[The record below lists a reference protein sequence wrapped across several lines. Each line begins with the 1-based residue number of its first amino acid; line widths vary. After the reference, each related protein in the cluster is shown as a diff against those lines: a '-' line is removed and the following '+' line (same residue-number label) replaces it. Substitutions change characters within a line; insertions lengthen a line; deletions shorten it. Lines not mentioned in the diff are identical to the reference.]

1 MSRALRAVYAAT
13 LSTAMLSFLCLP
25 LASRAQ
31 SSDPAPDPTDSGYTS
46 SFLANLDRTNTTEEE
61 NARARM
67 EVIRETRGSD
77 PTFASRVLDQ
87 ANLQR
92 QLYSNLLP
100 GAGAL
105 AGVPTWIS
113 IGPTKTNH
121 IQNEISLNASDSGRL
136 RTILP
141 HPTNPD
147 IAYVLT
153 CCGGLWKTTNFTQN
167 KPTWTAKTDDLS
179 TTSGG
184 AAAFGHNPD
193 TIYLGLGDPFEGNG
207 LTGGVMLK
215 STDGG
220 DHWGNIVGLPTASFV
235 LDVKVETVNG
245 HDIVLVG
252 TDIGLYVSNDEG
264 ASYRLATDAALLQ
277 PSPFGTLPRTVW
289 SIVKTSQGLVAST
302 ETLFFT
308 PPTPIDGTGGIVIS
322 RDHGATWQSVTTLS
336 ETFTGKDANGN
347 PVSTTVLHGRTTL
360 GVGLPVDSVVYAF
373 AANKGDRAQLDLF
386 RSADGGQTWTAL
398 GLPGKTPINPNHD
411 QPNMDI
417 MEGQAFYNQMV
428 LIDPTDSKRNTV
440 YIGGQLSSAKST
452 DGGATWTVIS
462 NWLAQF
468 GLPYVHADFHA
479 AAFSNVGKN
488 SLLLF
493 GSDGGLFLSDDG
505 GRTFAD
511 KHNDGLVTTIGYTIQ
526 SNPTHPASTIVGN
539 QDNGTFV
546 RWGNNDIWEQP
557 LGGDGIGVGWSQA
570 TDAIAL
576 GSFEFSV
583 IDSNDKRDP
592 SKQNHWLLAING
604 INRRFATFFTSIATP
619 SAIADQTG
627 LNFFTYTSR
636 QIYRTANGGE
646 SWTDIGHTTIP
657 GRNPGDP
664 STPPSPGIGAT
675 RIFRDTPHGV
685 GVSPTPTGLN
695 HVAVVCN
702 GGFLVFTHDGGTT
715 WNQTGLIPPV
725 PNPSGLGVPEWA
737 GFNATV
743 EWADNNTLYVGS
755 ESPIP
760 SSRVAKSTD
769 GGLHFVRSDSGLP
782 DVPVNRILVSPT
794 DKNTVYA
801 ATFLG
806 VYRST
811 DGGAHWS
818 RFGAGLPF
826 VEVRDLYMP
835 PDGSFLRIA
844 SYGRGNWEI
853 HP

>member
-1 MSRALRAVYAAT
+1 MSRPLRAVFAAI
-13 LSTAMLSFLCLP
+13 LSTAFLGFFATHTMLP
-25 LASRAQ
+25 Q
-31 SSDPAPDPTDSGYTS
+31 SSDPAPDPNDSGYTS
-46 SFLANLDRTNTTEEE
+46 SYLANPDRTNAPAQEDGTNAAEEE
-61 NARARM
+61 DVLARLEVMREARGND
-67 EVIRETRGSD
+67 R
-77 PTFASRVLDQ
+77 TFASRVLEQ

-113 IGPTKTNH
+113 LGPTKTNH
-121 IQNEISLNASDSGRL
+121 IQNGISLNATDSGRL

-141 HPTNPD
+141 HPTNSD
-147 IAYVLT
+147 IAYILT
-153 CCGGLWKTTNFTQN
+153 CCGGLWKTNNFTQN

-193 TIYLGLGDPFEGNG
+193 TIYLGLGDPFDGNG

-215 STDGG
+215 TTDGG
-220 DHWGNIVGLPTASFV
+220 DHWSDGINLPTASFV

-245 HDIVLVG
+245 HDTVLVG
-252 TDIGLYVSNDEG
+252 TDAGLYVSSDDG
-264 ASYRLATDAALLQ
+264 TSYHLATDAALLNGG
-277 PSPFGTLPRTVW
+277 SPRAVW
-289 SIVKTSQGLVAST
+289 SIAKTSEGLVAST
-302 ETLFFT
+302 EAQFLGG
-308 PPTPIDGTGGIVIS
+308 PGGIVIS
-322 RDHGATWQSVTTLS
+322 RDHGATWQSVTTLNES
-336 ETFTGKDANGN
+336 FTNKDANGN
-347 PVSTTVLHGRTTL
+347 PVTTTVLQGRTTL
-360 GVGLPVDSVVYAF
+360 GVGLPGDRVLYAF
-373 AANKGDRAQLDLF
+373 AATQGDRAQLDLF
-386 RSADGGQTWTAL
+386 RSTDGGQTWIAL
-398 GLPGKTPINPNHD
+398 GLPGKIPVNPNHD

-417 MEGQAFYNQMV
+417 MQAQAFYNHMV
-428 LIDPTDSKRNTV
+428 LVDPTDPKRNTV
-440 YIGGQLSSAKST
+440 HLGGQLSSVKST
-452 DGGATWTVIS
+452 DGGVTWRVIS
-462 NWLAQF
+462 NWLGQF

-479 AAFSNVGKN
+479 AAFSTLGKN
-488 SLLLF
+488 PLIMF

-505 GRTFAD
+505 GRTFTD

-539 QDNGTFV
+539 QDNGTLV

-557 LGGDGIGVGWSQA
+557 FGGDGIGVGWSQA
-570 TDAIAL
+570 NDAIVL
-576 GSFEFSV
+576 GSSQRSR
-583 IDSNDKRDP
+583 ILNNDKRNP
-592 SKQNHWLLAING
+592 SKQNHWLLAVEG
-604 INRRFATFFTSIATP
+604 INRSVTQPNFFTSIATP
-619 SAIADQTG
+619 SASADPTG
-627 LNFFTYTSR
+627 LAFFTYTPR
-636 QIYRTANGGE
+636 QIYQTVNGG
-646 SWTDIGHTTIP
+646 SHWADIGHSTV
-657 GRNPGDP
+657 PGDP
-664 STPPSPGIGAT
+664 STPPSPGIGAS
-675 RIFRDTPHGV
+675 RVFRDTPHGI
-685 GVSPTPTGLN
+685 GVSPTATGLN

-702 GGFLVFTHDGGTT
+702 GGFLVFTHDGGAT
-715 WNQTGLIPPV
+715 WNQIGLIPPV
-725 PNPSGLGVPEWA
+725 PNPSGLGVSGWQ

-743 EWADNNTLYVGS
+743 EWADNNALYVGS

-760 SSRVAKSTD
+760 AARVAKSTD
-769 GGLHFVRSDSGLP
+769 GGLHFTRSDSGLP

-794 DKNTVYA
+794 DKNTLYA

-811 DGGAHWS
+811 NGGASWS

>member
-1 MSRALRAVYAAT
+1 MSRLFRAVYAAILSAAT
-13 LSTAMLSFLCLP
+13 LGLILSPSTL
-25 LASRAQ
+25 RAQ
-31 SSDPAPDPTDSGYTS
+31 SSVPAPDPSDSGYTS
-46 SFLANLDRTNTTEEE
+46 SFLANLDRSNTSEEE
-61 NARARM
+61 NARARL
-67 EVIRETRGSD
+67 EVARETRGKDLSI
-77 PTFASRVLDQ
+77 ASRILDQ

-100 GAGAL
+100 GAGPV

-121 IQNEISLNASDSGRL
+121 IQNGISLNASDSGRL

-153 CCGGLWKTTNFTQN
+153 CCGGLWKTNNFTQN
-167 KPTWTAKTDDLS
+167 KPTWVPKTDSVS

-220 DHWGNIVGLPTASFV
+220 DHWSLGINLPTASFV

-245 HDIVLVG
+245 HDVVLVG
-252 TDIGLYVSNDEG
+252 TDAGLYVSNDEG

-277 PSPFGTLPRTVW
+277 PSPFGTFLKTVW
-289 SIVKTSQGLVAST
+289 SFAKTNQGWIAST
-302 ETLFFT
+302 ESPFLGLSN
-308 PPTPIDGTGGIVIS
+308 DGTGGIVIS
-322 RDHGATWQSVTTLS
+322 RDHGATWQVVTTLK
-336 ETFTGKDANGN
+336 ETFTTKDANGN
-347 PVSTTVLHGRTTL
+347 PVSTTVSQGRTTL
-360 GVGLPVDSVVYAF
+360 GVGLPGDGVIYAF
-373 AANKGDRAQLDLF
+373 AANQGDGAQLDLF
-386 RSADGGQTWTAL
+386 RSADGGLTWTAL
-398 GLPGKTPINPNHD
+398 GLPGKTPVNPNDD

-417 MEGQAFYNQMV
+417 MEGQAFYNQMLV
-428 LIDPTDSKRNTV
+428 IDPTDSKRNTV

-452 DGGATWTVIS
+452 DGGATWLVIS

-488 SLLLF
+488 PLLLF

-505 GRTFAD
+505 GKTFAD

-526 SNPTHPASTIVGN
+526 SNPTHPASAIVGN

-570 TDAIAL
+570 NDAIAL
-576 GSFEFSV
+576 GSFEFS
-583 IDSNDKRDP
+583 IIGSNDKRDP
-592 SKQNHWLLAING
+592 SKQNHWLLAIAG
-604 INRRFATFFTSIATP
+604 INRRFSNFFTSIATP
-619 SAIADQTG
+619 SATADQTG

-636 QIYRTANGGE
+636 QIYRTTNGAQ
-646 SWTDIGHTTIP
+646 SWTDIGHSTIP
-657 GRNPGDP
+657 APKAGDP
-664 STPPSPGIGAT
+664 ATPPSPGIGAT

-685 GVSPTPTGLN
+685 GVSPTADGLK

-715 WNQTGLIPPV
+715 WNQTGLIGTV
-725 PNPSGLGVPEWA
+725 SGWA

-755 ESPIP
+755 ESPGP
-760 SSRVAKSTD
+760 AARVAKSTD
-769 GGLHFVRSDSGLP
+769 GGLHFTRSDSGLP

-794 DKNTVYA
+794 DKNTLYA

-811 DGGAHWS
+811 NGGASWS

-853 HP
+853 QP